1 MPQALPPLRASER
14 VEIASIM
21 MMSTQEK
28 VKLLIEKK
36 RQTLNILQKEN
47 HEKQTSAIQKIRQ
60 LQENELQCIMDS
72 GTYVQCCDCH
82 KWRLVREIED
92 PSLVPEYWV
101 CSMNMDEAANDCGK
115 GDGEHVESDEEL
127 IGVEYTCGSL
137 VWIKFK
143 GNKLV
148 VSQ

>member
-1 MPQALPPLRASER
+1 MKSFLS
-14 VEIASIM
+14 
-21 MMSTQEK
+21 
-28 VKLLIEKK
+28 
-36 RQTLNILQKEN
+36 NIFNKEN
-47 HEKQTSAIQKIRQ
+47 VEKQTTAIQKIRQ

-101 CSMNMDEAANDCGK
+101 CSMNQDEAANDCGK
-115 GDGEHVESDEEL
+115 GEGEHVESDDDL
-127 IGVEYTCGSL
+127 VGVEYTCGSL

-143 GNKLV
+143 GKY
-148 VSQ
+148 QD